1 MRTSIVAGSA
11 LAASLAAF
19 AVAAPLQAQLVRADV
34 VVRSGPVRGHVVIDD
49 GYSTYRRPPV
59 VVYERPARVIVVE
72 RFRNRGEWR
81 RWKRHGYQQISLYYV
96 DGRYYDRGRSGAR
109 EVVVYERNGHYY
121 RDCDDDRYDRNRR
134 RDDDHYRDRDRDR
147 HHDRDHDRWD

>member
-34 VVRSGPVRGHVVIDD
+34 VVGSGPVLGHVVIND
-49 GYSTYRRPPV
+49 GYSTYRRLPV
-59 VVYERPARVIVVE
+59 VVYERPVRVIVVE

-81 RWKRHGYQQISLYYV
+81 RWKRHGYHQISVFYD
-96 DGRYYDRGRSGAR
+96 DGRYYDRGRPGAR
-109 EVVVYERNGHYY
+109 EVVVYERDGRYY
-121 RDCDDDRYDRNRR
+121 RDCDDDRYDDRDYR
-134 RDDDHYRDRDRDR
+134 RDDNYRDRDW